1 MVLAE
6 TNKRNH
12 TVKTLPGPRGHVSL
26 IDRGDRVWGKDHHE
40 K

>member
-1 MVLAE
+1 MVLVE

-12 TVKTLPGPRGHVSL
+12 IVKTLPKPRGHVPPL
-26 IDRGDRVWGKDHHE
+26 DRGDRVRGRDHHE